1 MQQYNKK
8 KIITI
13 LIYISF
19 FITIPIIKN
28 ESRLIEKKIQNH
40 KNEIFILEKNLLEA
54 SLEFYYLTSP
64 EILSRKIEK
73 NFDQKFNSL
82 DLSQIYLNIED
93 FTSEQKKTTKILI
106 NDKQK
111 K

>member
-1 MQQYNKK
+1 MFSYNKK
-8 KIITI
+8 KLVIV

>member
-13 LIYISF
+13 FIYISF

-93 FTSEQKKTTKILI
+93 FTSEKKKTTKILI